1 MMTAA
6 ADESRVKNKRV
17 APSSGQKPSWRNQ
30 GLQEIIVFNSKQIY

>member
-17 APSSGQKPSWRNQ
+17 APSSGHQSAVPSKYSSELRVN
-30 GLQEIIVFNSKQIY
+30 V